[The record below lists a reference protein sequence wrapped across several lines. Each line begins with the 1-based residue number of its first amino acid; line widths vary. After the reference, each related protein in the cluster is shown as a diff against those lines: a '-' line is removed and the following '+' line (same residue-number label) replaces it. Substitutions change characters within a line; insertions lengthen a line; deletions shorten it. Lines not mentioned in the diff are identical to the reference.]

1 MRERIWYLNLTRAA
15 LTVFFL
21 RWSERFQ
28 PRFSWTHIDRIIV
41 VFFSSQYALLCSFSS
56 KRINCCLPAQKSES
70 KLSASWSWFY
80 YLNCRMKRRKWIG
93 QYCFFRSNKQKI
105 SLVKMSFWFWEKNEK
120 ELLTQKWVTYGS
132 NRRRQKRSRLIC
144 VFLSLSLMPHLK

>member
-1 MRERIWYLNLTRAA
+1 
-15 LTVFFL
+15 
-21 RWSERFQ
+21 
-28 PRFSWTHIDRIIV
+28 
-41 VFFSSQYALLCSFSS
+41 
-56 KRINCCLPAQKSES
+56 
-70 KLSASWSWFY
+70 LSASWSWFY